1 MKRRIPKYK
10 KMRPI
15 FYILLLL
22 ILTGCTTI
30 NVHKTLMDVE
40 TYIAER
46 PDSALAVIEAMDTT
60 DLATKGLRAHH
71 ALLHAMALD
80 KNYIDVTDD
89 SLALKAVNYYQKRG
103 PRKNYARALYY
114 LSLTYF
120 RTEQY
125 ESSMNYLSMAEI
137 VAEKHDSLYLGFVK
151 VLQASAY
158 NQNYNDLEELE
169 CLKKALQ
176 VYTSLGAEYYI
187 NVAELGLASSYISNE
202 KYGEA
207 KILLEKLINS
217 SNLNNKMHLK
227 ALKCYAFLL
236 ATMPEADYNT
246 ASILYETVA
255 LKEDGRYMSNQD
267 YWVWAYALS
276 EIGEINRAN
285 EIIDSLM
292 QIDSSGT
299 AFYFMYLIAKN
310 EGDQTAA
317 LNYLEK
323 FSEKN
328 NEEVVQILKQSISNF
343 QRDYYQSQY
352 EVADIQADK
361 RLFILLC
368 VSVAFIFVITI
379 ASFAIIR
386 YRRKKEQEK
395 EEYIRYAEEVNR
407 QLRDFKQDTY
417 SSLQKKYISIYKKK
431 YETLGTLYDQYM
443 QTDGRVDSERLIY
456 KNVVSL
462 IDELRREIGN
472 NEDFELMLDKDLD
485 GIMTKLHSEL
495 PELKKKDYALFGYLA
510 LGFDATIISHF
521 MDCTVNTVYIRK
533 SRLKKAI
540 EESDVVQKSLFLEI
554 IS

>member
-1 MKRRIPKYK
+1 MKR
-10 KMRPI
+10 I
-15 FYILLLL
+15 FYILLIL
-22 ILTGCTTI
+22 ILTGCTAI

-60 DLATKGLRAHH
+60 DLTTKGLRAHH

-217 SNLNNKMHLK
+217 SNLNNKMHLQ
-227 ALKCYAFLL
+227 ALNCYAFLL
-236 ATMPEADYNT
+236 ATMPEGDYNT

-276 EIGEINRAN
+276 EIGEINRAY

-323 FSEKN
+323 FSDKN
-328 NEEVVQILKQSISNF
+328 NDEVVKILQQSISSI
-343 QRDYYQSQY
+343 QRDFYQSQY
-352 EVADIQADK
+352 ETTDIKAK
-361 RLFILLC
+361 NRLLAIIC
-368 VSVAFIFVITI
+368 IVIAAAFLMVVIFVVT
-379 ASFAIIR
+379 IR
-386 YRRKKEQEK
+386 YRRRKELEKEQ
-395 EEYIRYAEEVNR
+395 YIRYAEEVNR
-407 QLRDFKQDTY
+407 QLKEFKQDTY
-417 SSLQKKYISIYKKK
+417 SLLQKKYISMYKTR
-431 YETLGTLYDQYM
+431 YETLGILFDQYV
-443 QTDGRVDSERLIY
+443 QSNGRTDSEQLVYR
-456 KNVVSL
+456 KVVSL
-462 IDELRREIGN
+462 IDELRNEIGI

-485 GIMTKLHSEL
+485 GIMTKFHSAF
-495 PELKKKDYALFGYLA
+495 PDLKKKDYALFGYMA

-521 MDCTVNTVYIRK
+521 MNCTVNTVYIRK
-533 SRLKKAI
+533 SRLKKVI
-540 EESDVVQKSLFLEI
+540 EESDSEYKSLFGEI